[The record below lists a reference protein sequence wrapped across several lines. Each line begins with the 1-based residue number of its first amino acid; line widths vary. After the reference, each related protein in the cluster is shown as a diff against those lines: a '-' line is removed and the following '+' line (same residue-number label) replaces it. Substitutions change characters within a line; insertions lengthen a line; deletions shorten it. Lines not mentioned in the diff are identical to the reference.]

1 MNKPKSISN
10 INMCIILLILL
21 SIIFIIKLISTPSV
35 ETFNSNV
42 GSNFQALID
51 GKQMNQRDGRAKQEA
66 ILKSVDHSVEKSA
79 ENRANLS
86 FENANTNSELMNKYI
101 QDLMISD
108 VGNPNRIL
116 VEDSHNELPSV
127 IEDNLP
133 QYNHEMRKLQNS
145 KQVKQKYVI
154 GVLKHKIDTL
164 LNTLKPIENIKDEF
178 EALKLPENADKVK
191 VLKTV

>member
-1 MNKPKSISN
+1 MNKPKNISN
-10 INMCIILLILL
+10 ITICIIILILL
-21 SIIFIIKLISTPSV
+21 SIIFIIKLISNSKV
-35 ETFNSNV
+35 ETFASNA
-42 GSNFQALID
+42 GSNFQSLID
-51 GKQMNQRDGRAKQEA
+51 DSMGQRDGRAKQEA
-66 ILKSVDHSVEKSA
+66 VLKSIDHSIEKSA

-108 VGNPNRIL
+108 VGNPNKVL
-116 VEDSHNELPSV
+116 VEDTQHELPSV

-145 KQVKQKYVI
+145 KQVKQKYII

-164 LNTLKPIENIKDEF
+164 LNTLKPIEAINDDF

-191 VLKTV
+191 ILKTV

>member
-10 INMCIILLILL
+10 INICIIILILL

-42 GSNFQALID
+42 GSNFQTLID
-51 GKQMNQRDGRAKQEA
+51 GSMDQRDGRAKQEA

-116 VEDSHNELPSV
+116 VEDTHNELPSV

>member
-1 MNKPKSISN
+1 MNKSKNISSIN
-10 INMCIILLILL
+10 ICIIVLIVL
-21 SIIFIIKLISTPSV
+21 SIIFIIKLISNQKV
-35 ETFNSNV
+35 EQFSSNV
-42 GSNFQALID
+42 GSNFKSLID
-51 GKQMNQRDGRAKQEA
+51 GSMSQRDDRAKQEA
-66 ILKSVDHSVEKSA
+66 ILKSIDHSIEKSA

-108 VGNPNRIL
+108 VGNPNRVL
-116 VEDSHNELPSV
+116 VEDTHTELPSV

-145 KQVKQKYVI
+145 KQVKQKYII

-164 LNTLKPIENIKDEF
+164 LNTLKPIEEINDEF
-178 EALKLPENADKVK
+178 ESLKLPENSDKVK
-191 VLKTV
+191 ILKTL